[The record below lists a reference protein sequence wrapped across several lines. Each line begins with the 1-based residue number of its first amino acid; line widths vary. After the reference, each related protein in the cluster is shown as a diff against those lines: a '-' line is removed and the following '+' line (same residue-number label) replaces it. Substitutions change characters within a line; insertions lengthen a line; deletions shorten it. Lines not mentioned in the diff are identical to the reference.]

1 MSLDDDILKG
11 TSNVAE
17 ESADTMEQEQHCIT
31 VSEAMLLHNESVN
44 VRGVIV
50 GVSELIKMICARTLI
65 CNTCDIKLE
74 TETYDRPR
82 FVDSPKKVKCPTCNS
97 TAANHYDYVN
107 VVKVKLQDDGS
118 DVQLEQ
124 LTCLLFGDDTLNIH
138 PGETVEVK
146 GYVEVEARR
155 DMLHPIVYAQSVKYE
170 RKQEPEVTPRD
181 IESFKRFA
189 KMPNLIGRLESMFA
203 PEVIGHA
210 AEKRGILRSLVG
222 SPESN
227 IRGRIHTL
235 LIGPPGVAKSMLTR
249 KAVKVFFLFLVLSHA
264 GPAFH

>member
-1 MSLDDDILKG
+1 
-11 TSNVAE
+11 
-17 ESADTMEQEQHCIT
+17 MEQEQHCIT
-31 VSEAMLLHNESVN
+31 VSQTLRLHNESVN

-50 GVSELIKMICARTLI
+50 GISEPIKMISARTFI

-74 TETYDRPR
+74 TETHDRPR
-82 FVDSPKKVKCPTCNS
+82 FVDSPKNLKCPTCNS
-97 TAANHYDYVN
+97 SVANRYDYVN

-124 LTCLLFGDDTLNIH
+124 LTCLLFGADTLNIH
-138 PGETVEVK
+138 SGEMVEVT
-146 GYVEVEARR
+146 GYVEVQKRKDVLQAI
-155 DMLHPIVYAQSVKYE
+155 LYAQSVKYD

-189 KMPNLIGRLESMFA
+189 KMPNLIDRLVSMFA

-210 AEKRGILRSLVG
+210 AEKHGILRSLVG
-222 SPESN
+222 SPEGKM
-227 IRGRIHTL
+227 RGRIHTL

-249 KAVKVFFLFLVLSHA
+249 KA
-264 GPAFH
+264 

>member
-17 ESADTMEQEQHCIT
+17 ESTDTMEQELHCIT
-31 VSEAMLLHNESVN
+31 VSQAMRLHDESVN

-50 GVSELIKMICARTLI
+50 GISEPIKMISARTFI

-82 FVDSPKKVKCPTCNS
+82 FVDSQKKLKCPTCNS
-97 TAANHYDYVN
+97 NVAITVAYDYVN

-138 PGETVEVK
+138 PGEMVEVK
-146 GYVEVEARR
+146 GYVEV
-155 DMLHPIVYAQSVKYE
+155 Q
-170 RKQEPEVTPRD
+170 
-181 IESFKRFA
+181 KRA
-189 KMPNLIGRLESMFA
+189 TSYSLCTIG
-203 PEVIGHA
+203 
-210 AEKRGILRSLVG
+210 
-222 SPESN
+222 
-227 IRGRIHTL
+227 
-235 LIGPPGVAKSMLTR
+235 
-249 KAVKVFFLFLVLSHA
+249 
-264 GPAFH
+264 